1 MQITGPLL
9 PGFGL
14 VGTFGFRTIIEL
26 GKVLS
31 DDRSPLY
38 GVWVIRVYVRY
49 LASTARGVAA
59 IHGSF

>member
-1 MQITGPLL
+1 
-9 PGFGL
+9 